1 MPNSLFALV
10 DCNNFYASCE
20 RVFNPALEGKPII
33 VLSSNDGCIIARSN
47 EAKAFGIPMG
57 KPFYQYKELC
67 QQHRIV
73 VFSSN
78 FELYGD
84 MSDRVMQT
92 LQHFCAD
99 MEIYSIDEA
108 FLNLNGFTEL
118 DATKYMQDLRA
129 KVKQWTGIPVSI
141 GIAQTK
147 VLAKMANHVAKKQ
160 MKTGVCSLI
169 DQSLTESILNEFKV
183 GELWGVGYRTA
194 AKYRDLGI
202 TTAKQLRDAD
212 IKFIRKYFGVVGER
226 IVYELRGISCFSLE
240 EVSEP
245 RKNILSSQSFGR
257 KLTDI
262 DEISEALAN
271 YAVRACEK
279 LRDQNSK
286 VSSIYVFLKTSMS
299 EEKNSSFGT
308 THTFEVPTHDIRLI
322 IANAKRCLQ
331 HIYQPGLSYRKTGI
345 LLYDL
350 IEEDGEQQDLFT
362 YVDHEKTNQFM
373 DLFDRINNKMGKH
386 TIFFAAQGTNRT
398 WRARLDKRSPRYTT
412 CWDELA
418 RVSCRQLRMV
428 ARDGALTKENRR
440 SKQFLDN
447 NGLIIKS
454 VHQESDK
461 I

>member
-1 MPNSLFALV
+1 MPKSLFALV

-20 RVFNPALEGKPII
+20 RVFNPALEGKPIF

-67 QQHRIV
+67 QQHRVV

-92 LQHFCAD
+92 LHHFCDD

-108 FLNLNGFTEL
+108 FLNLAGFTEP
-118 DATKYMQDLRA
+118 DANKYMQDLRA

-141 GIAQTK
+141 GIGQTK

-160 MKTGVCSLI
+160 MKTGVCNLI
-169 DQSLTESILNEFKV
+169 DQTLTESILNEFKV
-183 GELWGVGYRTA
+183 GDLWGVGYRSA

-202 TTAKQLRDAD
+202 NTAKQVRDAD
-212 IKFIRKYFGVVGER
+212 IKFIRKYFGVMGER
-226 IVYELRGISCFSLE
+226 LVYELRGISCFTLDDAP
-240 EVSEP
+240 EP

-257 KLTDI
+257 KLSDI
-262 DEISEALAN
+262 NEISEALAN
-271 YAVRACEK
+271 FAVRAWEK

-286 VSSIYVFLKTSMS
+286 VSSIYVFLQTSVQD
-299 EEKNSSFGT
+299 EKYQTPST
-308 THTFEVPTHDIRLI
+308 THTFAVPTHDIRLI
-322 IANAKRCLQ
+322 VASAKRCLQ
-331 HIYQPGLSYRKTGI
+331 HIFQPGISYRKTGI

-362 YVDHEKTNQFM
+362 AVDHEKTDKFM
-373 DLFDRINNKMGKH
+373 DLFDSINNKMGKRV
-386 TIFFAAQGTNRT
+386 IFLAAQGTDRT
-398 WRARLDKRSPRYTT
+398 WRPRLDKRSPRYTT
-412 CWDELA
+412 CWEELA
-418 RVSCRQLRMV
+418 RV
-428 ARDGALTKENRR
+428 
-440 SKQFLDN
+440 
-447 NGLIIKS
+447 
-454 VHQESDK
+454 
-461 I
+461 